1 MLEALKN
8 AVSKAVD
15 ALRQNGEHRAS
26 LADALEAAHDTVHAL
41 EGRVAT
47 LEARI
52 EAGFAAA
59 APLATLGDTLVNA
72 VTGSTTGAV
81 QVETT
86 PAA

>member
-26 LADALEAAHDTVHAL
+26 LADALEAAHETVHAL
-41 EGRVAT
+41 EQRVAA

-52 EAGFAAA
+52 EAGFTAA
-59 APLATLGDTLVNA
+59 APLATLGDSLVEA
-72 VTGSTTGAV
+72 VTGAAPAAV
-81 QVETT
+81 QVETK